1 MSSEWTRPEM
11 RFISPKTHT
20 QTRYRCSDII
30 NSIRTRMNK
39 AIDRLQLKNA
49 IRLLIGGWLFD
60 ENDVLEITSILR
72 ELADDYQE
80 EIDKIKN

>member
-1 MSSEWTRPEM
+1 
-11 RFISPKTHT
+11 
-20 QTRYRCSDII
+20 
-30 NSIRTRMNK
+30 MNK